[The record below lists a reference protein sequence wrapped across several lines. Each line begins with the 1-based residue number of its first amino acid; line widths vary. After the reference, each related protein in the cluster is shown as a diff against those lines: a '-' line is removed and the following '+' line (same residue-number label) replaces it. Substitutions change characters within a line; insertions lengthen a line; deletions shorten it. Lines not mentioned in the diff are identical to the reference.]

1 MAKRGNGDTGG
12 DAPPPLS
19 RQAKRLAESGLD
31 RRWHL
36 AQTPDEI
43 AVTEF
48 EYALIR
54 AYEGFSHWQAECLA
68 AVTGLAMSG
77 ADNAILHVIRMKDR
91 PKGVK
96 EIGRLMNRDDIPNI
110 QYSIR
115 KLLKAGLI
123 EKLGESSRRKGVA
136 YQATKKGVKV
146 TEDYAKLRANLLID
160 FFRDM
165 GGVDANLETATRV
178 LELVAGIYEQTGRI
192 AATYRKD
199 RRHD

>member
-1 MAKRGNGDTGG
+1 MAKRGTDDGG
-12 DAPPPLS
+12 ASPPLS

-54 AYEGFSHWQAECLA
+54 AGEGFSHWQAECLA

-165 GGVDANLETATRV
+165 GGVDDNLETATRV

-199 RRHD
+199 RRDD